1 MAINKIRFNAIDNN
15 TAEIYLYGYIGF
27 DITANDF
34 ANELKSLT
42 KDFANIIIRI
52 NSGGGSVFEG
62 IAIYNLIKNS
72 RSIINIYIDGIA
84 ASMGSVIAMSGR
96 KIYMSKYA
104 RIMMHCP
111 SGSADGDSKSLRE
124 TADRLDSIEKDLT
137 DIYAQRTGLPAD
149 QAKSKFMQPG
159 VNKWLSAQ
167 EALKEKLIDE
177 IYDGPVVTIP
187 ATETTNLSAKEMF
200 EFYNKIDINQK
211 NETQMKQL
219 AKFVAFFAMANINLP
234 VDASEELVLNSVEKV
249 IKDRQDLLKKLSDAE
264 EKIKAFENKAK
275 LENENKIKNLV
286 ENAVAEGKITA
297 DLKDSYTHLATAN
310 YDATEKALNAIK
322 PYTPVN
328 SQLKTAEGNEDPK
341 AKWSFKDWQKNDPT
355 GLSALKNSDFEKFK
369 SLYKLEYGVD
379 YK

>member
-167 EALKEKLIDE
+167 EALK
-177 IYDGPVVTIP
+177 
-187 ATETTNLSAKEMF
+187 
-200 EFYNKIDINQK
+200 
-211 NETQMKQL
+211 
-219 AKFVAFFAMANINLP
+219 
-234 VDASEELVLNSVEKV
+234 
-249 IKDRQDLLKKLSDAE
+249 
-264 EKIKAFENKAK
+264 
-275 LENENKIKNLV
+275 
-286 ENAVAEGKITA
+286 
-297 DLKDSYTHLATAN
+297 
-310 YDATEKALNAIK
+310 
-322 PYTPVN
+322 
-328 SQLKTAEGNEDPK
+328 
-341 AKWSFKDWQKNDPT
+341 
-355 GLSALKNSDFEKFK
+355 
-369 SLYKLEYGVD
+369 
-379 YK
+379 